1 MGKVDRSLEM
11 AVKEAALLHTA
22 QTSWSFA
29 MAMALAMVEANP
41 MSSLYLAQDPRHYL
55 VASTIHRPV
64 HRKRPKWIA
73 SSHSQKDRYSK
84 IDGSANPLV
93 LGAVAAAAAS
103 GPSLWASPA
112 LAVSAEEVAVVLT
125 RVQDVYL
132 QIVGVV
138 RAAGE
143 MFGMVLNQIAQLVG
157 AGMSAVSPF
166 IRNIISMAVQ
176 LSTNIVLG
184 VTVPTENFLLS
195 IGINATPAVVAF
207 KTIALTIKEASKQI
221 TKALEPVV
229 SSILQSML
237 VIDSLFLLR
246 TAGAVVL
253 FYFLT
258 PPVITSITCAARGY
272 KGDLS
277 ASQALDLIMKR
288 DYLLID
294 VRTEKEKS
302 KSGVASLPRYAIN
315 SVLYVPV
322 EELSLKFK
330 GQLRDYRKAEA
341 EVAAIKISYLRRIN
355 KSSKLVILDRY
366 GDMAKSVARS
376 LMKLG
381 LKNSWVVTDGFD
393 GGRGWVQS
401 RLGTASHSSSIAAI
415 LSPTRIISEGA
426 KKIFPSSKDIDVAP
440 QPRKLLPGGFDE

>member
-1 MGKVDRSLEM
+1 
-11 AVKEAALLHTA
+11 
-22 QTSWSFA
+22 
-29 MAMALAMVEANP
+29 MAMALAMVSDSVEANP
-41 MSSLYLAQDPRHYL
+41 MSSSLYLAQYPDSVEANPMSSFLAQDPRHYV
-55 VASTIHRPV
+55 VASTIHRPL
-64 HRKRPKWIA
+64 HRKRLKWIA

-84 IDGSANPLV
+84 SDGPAANPLV
-93 LGAVAAAAAS
+93 LGAVAAAS
-103 GPSLWASPA
+103 GPSLWARPA

-125 RVQDVYL
+125 KVQDVYL
-132 QIVGVV
+132 LIVGVV

-143 MFGMVLNQIAQLVG
+143 MFGMLLNQIAQLVG
-157 AGMSAVSPF
+157 VGMSSVSPF
-166 IRNIISMAVQ
+166 IRNIISMAAQ

-184 VTVPTENFLLS
+184 VTVPTEFFLLS
-195 IGINATPAVVAF
+195 IGINTTPAVEAF
-207 KTIALTIKEASKQI
+207 KTIVLTIKEASKQI

-237 VIDSLFLLR
+237 AIDSLFLLR

-258 PPVITSITCAARGY
+258 PPVISSIACAARGY

-288 DYLLID
+288 DYLLVD

-302 KSGVASLPRYAIN
+302 KSGVPNLPRYAIN
-315 SVLYVPV
+315 SLLYVPV

-330 GQLRDYRKAEA
+330 GRLRDYRKAEA

-376 LMKLG
+376 LTRLG

-401 RLGTASHSSSIAAI
+401 RLGTASHSASIAAI